1 MFGVSSR
8 PVVRALIQTAGV
20 VCRSPQQLIHSAN
33 PCQQQRWIHGLSG
46 NSGSLLAVQV
56 YSPLLEQQRFAARK
70 ATRTKK
76 TKKIVKKEVKKEG
89 FNPNKAKL
97 DKLNA
102 NTGPT
107 RLVEKGKIDP
117 IDNVFGM
124 RYFKIQPVTLAEAI
138 QFHCETNHPTVYN
151 QPDLLVSAKVE
162 LDMSLE
168 KKNRYMDNFN
178 RIVLLPHDFGY
189 QERKT
194 VVAFCKSEEN
204 QQEALDAGADL
215 VGGLELIKKVQVR
228 VLFRTSK
235 ISNCHFNTFKLL
247 YFLISKF
254 IIIHISDRNSV
265 LK

>member
-1 MFGVSSR
+1 M
-8 PVVRALIQTAGV
+8 

-102 NTGPT
+102 NTGPK